1 MRFVKRDLSETE
13 TSEGVV
19 IEGPGARNAHNF
31 HLRKDSV
38 CSDGVTSVTSSIP
51 CSNSRI
57 MPIYEEA
64 ASHVTDSPRE
74 SHVYVSESSA

>member
-1 MRFVKRDLSETE
+1 MVKRDHLSETD
-13 TSEGVV
+13 TTDGVV
-19 IEGPGARNAHNF
+19 IEGPGAKNGHNF

-38 CSDGVTSVTSSIP
+38 CSEGVTSVTSSIP

-64 ASHVTDSPRE
+64 SQAGNSPAGV
-74 SHVYVSESSA
+74 STHVSETSA

>member
-1 MRFVKRDLSETE
+1 MVRFVKRDTHVTETE

-19 IEGPGARNAHNF
+19 IEGPAARNSNHF
-31 HLRKDSV
+31 DLRKDSV
-38 CSDGVTSVTSSIP
+38 CSEGVTSVSSSIP

-64 ASHVTDSPRE
+64 TASPQDS
-74 SHVYVSESSA
+74 SYGSESPA